1 MIWLKFS
8 EGSRR
13 RAPPSTVRLSR
24 SLAAG
29 ASTLLTPMVMNWPYG
44 QRTNRAS
51 NQNENHQTM
60 RSAAS
65 KTPQTGGFEASA
77 IDQLRTFD
85 VSSKIVGNPVM
96 TSTSPL
102 MHCPYCAA
110 ELVIAAGGEL
120 QCASTGALFSRSVRT
135 QLEALRT
142 GGTSGQPSWSY
153 VGRWFCP
160 CCGEQTDDS
169 VCPGCGV
176 VITARLARELIELN
190 PHVSPQMPA

>member
-1 MIWLKFS
+1 MDTPNRGLCDLRCPLW
-8 EGSRR
+8 GDCSRMTN
-13 RAPPSTVRLSR
+13 PPDTSGGGEEALLHLCVNRMPA
-24 SLAAG
+24 LAIG
-29 ASTLLTPMVMNWPYG
+29 
-44 QRTNRAS
+44 
-51 NQNENHQTM
+51 
-60 RSAAS
+60 
-65 KTPQTGGFEASA
+65 
-77 IDQLRTFD
+77 QLRTLD
-85 VSSKIVGNPVM
+85 ASSKIVGNPVII
-96 TSTSPL
+96 STSPL

-169 VCPGCGV
+169 VCLGCGV